1 MNKCPECGSKDQTT
15 IVNSG
20 ELICKKCG
28 LVLDDMP
35 FETNPYVSDAEKRTA
50 EVPYLARAGTQ
61 KINGKFVKNS
71 WLMSTREKNM
81 RTARRRLG
89 IMSSKLNL
97 CDKVKQ
103 EAYFL
108 FKLAVDK
115 ELNVGRDNLSILYA
129 CVYGACKL
137 HQMPK
142 TPSEIINRTS
152 LSRTKLLRAYSLIRK
167 GLGLKIGI
175 TNMDNFIPRF
185 SSRLEL
191 KQTTITKVYEIVNK
205 LEGNPVI
212 AGKHPKTIVA
222 SAIYLATIIK
232 KDTRTQREITNAT
245 RVIEVTIRKRSKEIA
260 DELGI
265 EV

>member
-1 MNKCPECGSKDQTT
+1 MNKCLECGSKDQHQVHT
-15 IVNSG
+15 SG
-20 ELICKKCG
+20 ELVCKKCG

-50 EVPYLARAGTQ
+50 DIPYLARAGTQ
-61 KINGKFVKNS
+61 KMNGKFIKDS

-81 RTARRRLG
+81 RIARRRLG
-89 IMSSKLNL
+89 IMSSKLDL
-97 CDKVKQ
+97 CNKVKK

-108 FKLAVDK
+108 FKLAVDR

-129 CVYGACKL
+129 CVYAACKI
-137 HQMPK
+137 HQIPK
-142 TPSEIINRTS
+142 TPSEIISYSS
-152 LSRTKLLRAYSLIRK
+152 LSRTKLLRAYSLIKK

-175 TNMDNFIPRF
+175 TNMDDFIPRF
-185 SSRLEL
+185 SSRLGL
-191 KQTTITKVYEIVNK
+191 KQTTITKVYEIINK
-205 LEGNPVI
+205 LEGSHVI

-245 RVIEVTIRKRSKEIA
+245 GVIEVTIRKRSKEIA
-260 DELGI
+260 EELGV